1 MTEATWPSKPK
12 ILNTWNCTA
21 LEVDPEK
28 GSQEQIFL
36 KGYDLRKLFQRTK
49 GVRKREKK
57 KKMNTGCIIELVNS
71 GLLKFN
77 LTRELKEIL

>member
-49 GVRKREKK
+49 KGKKEREKEENEYR
-57 KKMNTGCIIELVNS
+57 MHY
-71 GLLKFN
+71 
-77 LTRELKEIL
+77 